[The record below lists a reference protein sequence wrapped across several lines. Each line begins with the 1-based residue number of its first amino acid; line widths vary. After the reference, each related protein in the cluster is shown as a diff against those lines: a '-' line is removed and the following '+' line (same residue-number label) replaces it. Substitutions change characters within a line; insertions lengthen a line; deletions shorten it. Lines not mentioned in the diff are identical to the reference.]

1 MLSQASNSKALSLRR
16 WWLGMVNRNDVA
28 RAIVNAGLT
37 YSAEQETVFMRERT
51 LDEVVNAVMVV
62 IESGSNE

>member
-1 MLSQASNSKALSLRR
+1 
-16 WWLGMVNRNDVA
+16 MVNRNDIA

-51 LDEVVNAVMVV
+51 LDEVVNAVMAV
-62 IESGSNE
+62 IELGNDE

>member
-1 MLSQASNSKALSLRR
+1 
-16 WWLGMVNRNDVA
+16 MVNRNDVA

-51 LDEVVNAVMVV
+51 LDEVVNADMAV

>member
-1 MLSQASNSKALSLRR
+1 
-16 WWLGMVNRNDVA
+16 MVSRNDIA

-51 LDEVVNAVMVV
+51 LDEVVNTVMTV
-62 IESGSNE
+62 IESGNDE

>member
-1 MLSQASNSKALSLRR
+1 
-16 WWLGMVNRNDVA
+16 MVNRKDIA
-28 RAIVNAGLT
+28 WSIINAGLT

-62 IESGSNE
+62 IESGNDE

>member
-1 MLSQASNSKALSLRR
+1 
-16 WWLGMVNRNDVA
+16 MVTHDDIA

-37 YSAEQETVFMRERT
+37 YSAEQQPVFMRERT

-62 IESGSNE
+62 IESGSND

>member
-1 MLSQASNSKALSLRR
+1 
-16 WWLGMVNRNDVA
+16 MVDRDDIA

-37 YSAEQETVFMRERT
+37 YSAEQQPIFMRERT
-51 LDEVVNAVMVV
+51 LDEVVNAVMAV

>member
-1 MLSQASNSKALSLRR
+1 
-16 WWLGMVNRNDVA
+16 MVSRNEIA

-37 YSAEQETVFMRERT
+37 YSAEQEPVFMRECT

-62 IESGSNE
+62 IESGSDE

>member
-1 MLSQASNSKALSLRR
+1 MLPQSNSKALHTRR
-16 WWLGMVNRNDVA
+16 WWLGVVNRNDIA

-37 YSAEQETVFMRERT
+37 YSGEQEPVFMRERT

-62 IESGSNE
+62 IESGNDE

>member
-1 MLSQASNSKALSLRR
+1 
-16 WWLGMVNRNDVA
+16 MVSRNDIA

-37 YSAEQETVFMRERT
+37 YSTEQQPVFMRERT
-51 LDEVVNAVMVV
+51 LDEVVNAVMAV

>member
-1 MLSQASNSKALSLRR
+1 
-16 WWLGMVNRNDVA
+16 MVTHDDIA

-37 YSAEQETVFMRERT
+37 YSAEQQPVFMRERT

-62 IESGSNE
+62 IESGSDD

>member
-1 MLSQASNSKALSLRR
+1 
-16 WWLGMVNRNDVA
+16 MVNRNDIA

-37 YSAEQETVFMRERT
+37 YSAEQEPVFMRERT

-62 IESGSNE
+62 IESGNDE